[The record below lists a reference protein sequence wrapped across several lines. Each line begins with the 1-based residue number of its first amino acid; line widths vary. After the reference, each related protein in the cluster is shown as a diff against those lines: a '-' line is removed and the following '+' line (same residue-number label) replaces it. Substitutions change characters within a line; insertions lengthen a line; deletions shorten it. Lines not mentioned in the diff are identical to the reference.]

1 MILSPAFTSLYT
13 PIWYLTL
20 ILWILG
26 ELYLMYRDRNTSK
39 HQDRGSRRKIG
50 FAIITGMALSFLVGF
65 NPIFWFQINPDTIMG
80 ISIGIMWAGIIIRFL
95 AIRTLGRHF
104 RTIIHIRDDH
114 TIVNT
119 GLYQY
124 IRHPAYL
131 GSIITA
137 FGVTLIFQNMLI
149 PIIVVGVLIPAVL
162 NRISY
167 EEAALCDHLGPAY
180 EEYMKETWR
189 LIPYIY

>member
-1 MILSPAFTSLYT
+1 MIFSQAFTSPYT

-20 ILWILG
+20 ILWIIS
-26 ELYLMYRDRNTSK
+26 ELYLVFRDRNTTK
-39 HQDRGSRRKIG
+39 KQDQGSRRKIG
-50 FAIITGMALSFLVGF
+50 LAVITGIALSFLVGY
-65 NPIFWFQINPDTIMG
+65 NPAFQFPFDPDTIMG

-119 GLYQY
+119 GIYHY

-131 GSIITA
+131 GSIISA
-137 FGVTLIFQNMLI
+137 FGVTMVFQNYLI
-149 PIIVVGVLIPAVL
+149 PLIVVGILMPAVMF
-162 NRISY
+162 RISH
-167 EEAALCDHLGPAY
+167 EEAALCEHLGPGY

-189 LIPYIY
+189 LIPFIY

>member
-1 MILSPAFTSLYT
+1 MIFSQAFTSVYT

-20 ILWILG
+20 ILWIISEFSLI
-26 ELYLMYRDRNTSK
+26 YRDRNTSK
-39 HQDRGSRRKIG
+39 HQDQGSRRKIG
-50 FAIITGMALSFLVGF
+50 LAVITGVVLSFLVGY
-65 NPIFWFQINPDTIMG
+65 NPFFQFQINPDMIMG
-80 ISIGIMWAGIIIRFL
+80 ISLAIMWAGIIIRFL

-114 TIVNT
+114 TIVKT
-119 GLYQY
+119 GLYRY

-131 GSIITA
+131 GSIISA
-137 FGVTLIFQNMLI
+137 FGVTMVFQNYLI
-149 PIIVVGVLIPAVL
+149 PIIVVGILMPAVMF
-162 NRISY
+162 RISH

-189 LIPYIY
+189 LIPFIY